1 MIRDMGRPK
10 GRFSDLPPHMTGR
23 ESGDK
28 VHYYHQ
34 RDGKKTPLGT
44 DKAAAL
50 RKWAALEAGG
60 IETGFLTVSDAYR
73 DHVKK
78 HLTPESYNHYR
89 IALDNLDGS
98 FGKGK
103 LEQIL
108 PVHVKSYIL
117 ERTKKGA
124 ALFEKR
130 VLSAMWNWAREKGIT
145 ACSNPCAG
153 VKFSK
158 SEKKS
163 LGKLGKRDVYVTDA
177 MFSETY
183 LRAEWM
189 LQDCMDFALLT
200 AQRPSDLLKMKRA
213 DIRDG
218 ALWVVQIKTG
228 ARVGIRI
235 EGELKRVLERV
246 LARPRRIQSMYI
258 IADEDGQRWT
268 YAALNKAFGKA
279 RGDAKW
285 QFRDIRAK
293 AASDS
298 PDLKAAQGLLGHANE
313 TTTTVY
319 RRSKGT
325 PVAPLK

>member
-1 MIRDMGRPK
+1 MSVMGRPK
-10 GRFSDLPPHMTGR
+10 GRYLDLPPRMTARMSGGR
-23 ESGDK
+23 L
-28 VHYYHQ
+28 YYYRQ
-34 RDGKKTPLGT
+34 AGGKKTPLGP

-50 RKWAALEAGG
+50 RKWAVLEAGS
-60 IETGFLTVSDAYR
+60 IETGFLSVSDAYR
-73 DHVKK
+73 DHIKK

-89 IALDNLDGS
+89 IALDNLDLA

-103 LEQIL
+103 LEQIQ
-108 PVHVKSYIL
+108 PVHVKSYIM
-117 ERTKKGA
+117 ERTMKGA
-124 ALFEKR
+124 AMFEKR
-130 VLSAMWNWAREKGIT
+130 ILSAMWNWARERGIT
-145 ACSNPCAG
+145 GCANPCAG

-177 MFSETY
+177 MFAEAY
-183 LRAEWM
+183 QRAEWI
-189 LQDCMDFALLT
+189 LQDAMDLAYLT
-200 AQRPSDLLKMKRA
+200 GQRPSDLLKMQRT
-213 DIRDG
+213 DMRDG

-228 ARVGIRI
+228 AKVAIRI
-235 EGELKRVLERV
+235 EGELKRVLERA

-258 IADEDGQRWT
+258 IADENGQRLT
-268 YAALNKAFGKA
+268 YSALNKKFGKA

-293 AASDS
+293 TASDS
-298 PDLKAAQGLLGHANE
+298 GDLKSAQGLLGHANE